1 MTQLFGLLAHELW
14 SLPPP
19 PFIPHLSHTYPT
31 LTPRFLSLS
40 TDKGS
45 GSRREA
51 GEGPGPRAWPPRGGG
66 VSLAEPSL
74 QGVCGHPP
82 APPTALVPWLLYPV
96 LIPVGGTGHS
106 FLPQGSGLLAGGDGS
121 RHPGQMSPQCSV
133 RFNNLGIVSVI

>member
-31 LTPRFLSLS
+31 LTLRFLSLS

-66 VSLAEPSL
+66 HHWQSLASRGFTGIL
-74 QGVCGHPP
+74 Q
-82 APPTALVPWLLYPV
+82 PPTPLVPRLLYPV
-96 LIPVGGTGHS
+96 PIPVGGAGHS